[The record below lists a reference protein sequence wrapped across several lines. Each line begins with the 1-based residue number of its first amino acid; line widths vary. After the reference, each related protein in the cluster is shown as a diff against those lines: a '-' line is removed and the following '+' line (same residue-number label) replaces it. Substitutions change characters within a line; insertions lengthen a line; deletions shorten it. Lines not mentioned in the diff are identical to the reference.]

1 MTILLDN
8 LPDDVSVGDV
18 KDLVRQYGKVESVTF
33 VPRIVT
39 GHHESCFVTMM
50 EANKLVMDDIAHRI
64 DGHYWKGAQISA
76 HSLLFG

>member
-8 LPDDVSVGDV
+8 LPDDVSESDV
-18 KDLVRQYGKVESVTF
+18 EALVRQFGRVESVIF
-33 VPRIVT
+33 VPRIAS

-64 DGHYWKGAQISA
+64 DGHYWKGEQISA